1 MKALSNVNVDAA
13 ALADAAANLK
23 NAIMSI
29 ETTKAM
35 LKQKY
40 QQLGNGWNDKKYKEL
55 GDIVQECIHALISIE
70 KNLLQGE
77 RYTAILIKY
86 IQEYENINLS
96 GNKNVSFSNYFSH
109 AIQAIRNPTLTQ
121 VRSRLNAVG
130 VKNVN
135 LAGIPAQVQEAI
147 ATSFESMSTIF
158 PESRGCIDTI
168 AISLNMEDSTPASTG
183 YRMNDG
189 CLRTQMNINPHW
201 FSNPNLNNMINECS
215 DDGLW
220 AGAGLSG
227 IINHEIAHA
236 MHLQLDAEE
245 LGIRFGETSDN
256 AFLYS
261 RELSNR
267 WSYNTTTDN
276 IRDTVLNSM
285 GLSRDDVRNMI
296 SIYADTDGSECFAE
310 CVADYTTS
318 SSPNQLSINIIQEY
332 SRRLNAIRNGGHNI

>member
-13 ALADAAANLK
+13 ALSDAAANLK
-23 NAIMSI
+23 NAITSI
-29 ETTKAM
+29 ENTKAM

-40 QQLGNGWNDKKYKEL
+40 QQLGNSWNDRKYKDL
-55 GDIVQECIHALISIE
+55 GTILQECIRALINIE
-70 KNLLQGE
+70 KTLLQGE
-77 RYTAILIKY
+77 RYTAILIKC

-96 GNKNVSFSNYFSH
+96 GNKNVSFSNYFAH
-109 AIQAIRNPTLTQ
+109 AIRVAQNPTSKQ

-135 LAGIPAQVQEAI
+135 LNGIPTQVQEAI
-147 ATSFESMSTIF
+147 ASSFERMSSIF
-158 PESRGCIDTI
+158 PESQRCIDTI
-168 AISLNMEDSTPASTG
+168 SVSLNMDDGTPASTG
-183 YRMNDG
+183 YRINEG

-201 FSNPNLNNMINECS
+201 FSNSNLNNMINECS

-220 AGAGLSG
+220 AGSGLGG

-318 SSPNQLSINIIQEY
+318 SSPSQLSINIIREY
-332 SRRLNAIRNGGHNI
+332 SRRLHTARNGGSNI